1 MNDSIRYP
9 TLYFEISHKPED
21 CKSHIGYPSL
31 NKKITYICRDCKTY
45 KRILHTVMLHN
56 ECMKFLYRITS
67 TRSIHHPANMKP
79 LILPFQYV
87 GLCTCAH
94 YENTMA
100 CSMPWFITIYEI
112 MRTHRKTTANL
123 QTIRFPQT
131 PALYPVQPGLLM
143 HAVPL

>member
-1 MNDSIRYP
+1 MY
-9 TLYFEISHKPED
+9 EISFM
-21 CKSHIGYPSL
+21 Y
-31 NKKITYICRDCKTY
+31 T
-45 KRILHTVMLHN
+45 
-56 ECMKFLYRITS
+56 ITS

-79 LILPFQYV
+79 LILPFQY
-87 GLCTCAH
+87 GDLYTCAH

-100 CSMPWFITIYEI
+100 RSMPWFITIYEI

-131 PALYPVQPGLLM
+131 PALYPVQPVLLM